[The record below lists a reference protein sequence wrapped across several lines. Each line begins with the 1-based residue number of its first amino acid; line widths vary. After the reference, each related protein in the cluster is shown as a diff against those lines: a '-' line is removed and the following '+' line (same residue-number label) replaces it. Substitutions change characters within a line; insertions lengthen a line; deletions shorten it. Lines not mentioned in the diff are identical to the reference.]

1 MVWMPGSPVELL
13 TENFVIRSMR
23 EQDITQRYAD
33 WWRDPELMAGLSTP
47 YAGHSVERHRQ
58 QLRNQYDNKT
68 KFLIGLF
75 DKSTGKLI
83 GVFFVFTNSFHR
95 VANMTTIIGERDY
108 WGKNILLELNGA
120 GMDFL
125 FGILGVD
132 KVGGKAM
139 ARNLPTVFINKA
151 MGLKVEAVL
160 RKEWRMPDG
169 TRADLLQFGILREE
183 WEKRRKE
190 RSI

>member
-1 MVWMPGSPVELL
+1 
-13 TENFVIRSMR
+13 
-23 EQDITQRYAD
+23 
-33 WWRDPELMAGLSTP
+33 MAGLSTP

-75 DKSTGKLI
+75 DKSTEKLI
-83 GVFFVFTNSFHR
+83 GVFFVFTSPFHR

-160 RKEWRMPDG
+160 RKEWRLPDG
-169 TRADLLQFGILREE
+169 TRADILQFGILREE